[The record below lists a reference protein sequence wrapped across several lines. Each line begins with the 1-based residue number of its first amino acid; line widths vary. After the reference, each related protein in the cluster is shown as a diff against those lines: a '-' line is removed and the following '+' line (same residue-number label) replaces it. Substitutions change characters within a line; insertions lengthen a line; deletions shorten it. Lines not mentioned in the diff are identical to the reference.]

1 MGIAVSV
8 PGLLR
13 DCIGGRSSVTIPAT
27 TLDEALQRLR
37 DEYPLLRV
45 HMYDEHEQLRQ
56 HVLVFYNTDNIA
68 WLDRLDVPLE
78 PGDQITVLQAV
89 SGG

>member
-1 MGIAVSV
+1 MRITVSV

-13 DCIGGRSSVTIPAT
+13 DCIGGWPSVTISAA
-27 TLDEALQRLR
+27 TLDEALWRLR
-37 DEYPLLRV
+37 KEYPLLRV

-56 HVLVFYNTDNIA
+56 HVLVFFNADNIA
-68 WLDRLDVPLE
+68 WLERLDVPLQ
-78 PGDQITVLQAV
+78 PDDRITVLQAV

>member
-27 TLDEALQRLR
+27 TLGEALQRLR
-37 DEYPLLRV
+37 DEYPLLRA
-45 HMYDEHEQLRQ
+45 HMYDEHERLRQ

-78 PGDQITVLQAV
+78 PGDRITVLQAV

>member
-1 MGIAVSV
+1 MEIAVSV

-13 DCIGGRSSVTIPAT
+13 DCIGGRSNITLSAV
-27 TLDEALQRLR
+27 TLDEALRRLR
-37 DEYPLLRV
+37 EEYPLLRV
-45 HMYDEHEQLRQ
+45 HLYDEQEQLRQ
-56 HVLVFYNTDNIA
+56 HVLIFFNADNTA
-68 WLDRLDVPLE
+68 WLERLDVPLK